1 MPQPARM
8 DSRLREARTKAGFS
22 QEELARM
29 LGVSRQTIVNIEK
42 GITIP
47 NVLLALAI
55 AAAVAWAVSELFK
68 EGRPGG
74 DFGT

>member
-8 DSRLREARTKAGFS
+8 DSRLREARLQRGLS

-55 AAAVAWAVSELFK
+55 ATAVAWVVSELFK

-74 DFGT
+74 DAF

>member
-8 DSRLREARTKAGFS
+8 DSRLREARVQKGFS

-55 AAAVAWAVSELFK
+55 AAAVAWAVGELFK
-68 EGRPGG
+68 EGRSGG
-74 DFGT
+74 ETVF

>member
-1 MPQPARM
+1 MQ
-8 DSRLREARTKAGFS
+8 KGFS

-55 AAAVAWAVSELFK
+55 AAAVAWAVGELFK
-68 EGRPGG
+68 EGRSGG
-74 DFGT
+74 ETVF

>member
-8 DSRLREARTKAGFS
+8 DSRLREARTQAGFS

-55 AAAVAWAVSELFK
+55 AAAVAWAVGELFK

-74 DFGT
+74 EFGI